1 MVVTSHAQNDL
12 TSLTKALS
20 HARELRVLARCVV
33 VVVASDDPAFLV
45 AFAQSSDRGRLLVWS
60 TRLLVV
66 TRAPL
71 HEVMRLLR
79 QYWTFSMMNTMFLT
93 PGVPASGHRWD
104 TYTHLPYSQ
113 QGALTL
119 PLPPAGGSDTSSS
132 SGRWDTY
139 THLPYSQQGPQ
150 VVHVA
155 TWTPARGLVVLTQH
169 HLFPQKFENFYG
181 TILNVTVNF
190 FKPIWM
196 VVEERAADG
205 SKVSRTTGRDYIIL
219 ETIAGLLNFSFRAIP
234 LSDKTEIME
243 DVQNRTS
250 FLRSTKMAL
259 LFHLRQKLD
268 STFMIEES
276 TMTFAMAKPL
286 LPPRWQSLY
295 HPFSGQVWAAV
306 VGLLFLVPPTLL
318 LVTLMISLV
327 DRQRVRT
334 CPSIVPQLF
343 GEALS
348 QYMGDCFRAL
358 CGTPDVGMYLSRD
371 IVRYPDRGLKKTLTK
386 PPSDIINAS
395 NPFAILEDECC
406 RKTAVHSKGKVTKG
420 VPVPQGAHKVKKVPK
435 RILVVGDSQV
445 ARLEVT
451 ITPEEGEGRSP
462 PGPLLVAQD
471 VVGTL
476 LGQDL
481 TRRLPSRSSTQ
492 IVVGAWLVLAFI
504 VGTAYRGNLTAF
516 LTVLKY
522 PARPEN
528 LEQLLKTDARVAMHR
543 SLQDYF
549 YNYYKHSNSTMFREL
564 ADRTY
569 LVASHADGLQKAM
582 NKTEAYVFEGAL
594 LRVLVAENYTRD
606 DGWSPLYVAR
616 HPIQPGY
623 AVWYA
628 PRDAPYTHIIDR
640 CLLAF
645 HGAGLIQRWSQ
656 VVLEDARQRDRARRM
671 EEARRKRRSKEGKM
685 EMKEDVKDWM
695 LVLEEETSGGLQPLS
710 LTHLQGP

>member
-1 MVVTSHAQNDL
+1 
-12 TSLTKALS
+12 
-20 HARELRVLARCVV
+20 
-33 VVVASDDPAFLV
+33 
-45 AFAQSSDRGRLLVWS
+45 
-60 TRLLVV
+60 
-66 TRAPL
+66 
-71 HEVMRLLR
+71 
-79 QYWTFSMMNTMFLT
+79 
-93 PGVPASGHRWD
+93 
-104 TYTHLPYSQ
+104 
-113 QGALTL
+113 
-119 PLPPAGGSDTSSS
+119 
-132 SGRWDTY
+132 
-139 THLPYSQQGPQ
+139 
-150 VVHVA
+150 
-155 TWTPARGLVVLTQH
+155 
-169 HLFPQKFENFYG
+169 
-181 TILNVTVNF
+181 
-190 FKPIWM
+190 M
-196 VVEERAADG
+196 VVEERAADD

-318 LVTLMISLV
+318 LV
-327 DRQRVRT
+327 
-334 CPSIVPQLF
+334 
-343 GEALS
+343 
-348 QYMGDCFRAL
+348 
-358 CGTPDVGMYLSRD
+358 
-371 IVRYPDRGLKKTLTK
+371 
-386 PPSDIINAS
+386 
-395 NPFAILEDECC
+395 
-406 RKTAVHSKGKVTKG
+406 
-420 VPVPQGAHKVKKVPK
+420 
-435 RILVVGDSQV
+435 

-451 ITPEEGEGRSP
+451 ITSEEGEGRSP
-462 PGPLLVAQD
+462 PGPLLVTQD

-522 PARPEN
+522 PPRPEN

-582 NKTEAYVFEGAL
+582 NKTTLNRFAVFIKS
-594 LRVLVAENYTRD
+594 RQDHCVQVHVAHTQ
-606 DGWSPLYVAR
+606 S
-616 HPIQPGY
+616 
-623 AVWYA
+623 
-628 PRDAPYTHIIDR
+628 
-640 CLLAF
+640 
-645 HGAGLIQRWSQ
+645 
-656 VVLEDARQRDRARRM
+656 
-671 EEARRKRRSKEGKM
+671 
-685 EMKEDVKDWM
+685 
-695 LVLEEETSGGLQPLS
+695 
-710 LTHLQGP
+710 